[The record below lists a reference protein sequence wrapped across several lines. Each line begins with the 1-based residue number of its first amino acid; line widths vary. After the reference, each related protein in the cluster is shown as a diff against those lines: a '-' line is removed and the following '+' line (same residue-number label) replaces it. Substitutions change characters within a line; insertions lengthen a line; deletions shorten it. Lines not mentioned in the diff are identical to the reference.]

1 MNSKQRSNPSTGAQ
15 RRPAGNKK
23 SESSLKQA
31 AQAALALF
39 LIGLGWTVWDS
50 DEGGRVE
57 LASVSNSV
65 TEQDVYSPET
75 LERINRHMQFTE
87 AKAQL
92 RSWAVEIENFELGSS
107 LKPGDVGTS
116 SNYTYSPT
124 HDFDSENYPER
135 VYRDANPGAGRYDDP
150 VLPTDRITTMVEQDQ
165 WLNKYKAEQDKAF
178 VEQVKQ
184 NARAAGFE
192 LEINDQLQ
200 VVRIIDRRPNSEDRA
215 KPNSNANS
223 PNANVFLSDAQPSS
237 AR

>member
-1 MNSKQRSNPSTGAQ
+1 MKSMPNQNRTNGAKARSARQS
-15 RRPAGNKK
+15 K

-50 DEGGRVE
+50 DESGRTE
-57 LASVSNSV
+57 LASVSRAIS
-65 TEQDVYSPET
+65 EQEVYSPET

-87 AKAQL
+87 AKTQL
-92 RSWAVEIENFELGSS
+92 RSWAVEIENFELGTS
-107 LKPGDVGTS
+107 LKPGDLGTS
-116 SNYTYSPT
+116 TSPYTYSPT
-124 HDFDSENYPER
+124 HDFDSENFPER

-150 VLPTDRITTMVEQDQ
+150 VLPTDRITSMVEQDQ
-165 WLNKYKAEQDKAF
+165 WLNKYQGEQRKAF
-178 VEQVKQ
+178 VEAVKE

-200 VVRIIDRRPNSEDRA
+200 VVKIIDRRPNSAGAR
-215 KPNSNANS
+215 S
-223 PNANVFLSDAQPSS
+223 PNTNVILSDAQPSS